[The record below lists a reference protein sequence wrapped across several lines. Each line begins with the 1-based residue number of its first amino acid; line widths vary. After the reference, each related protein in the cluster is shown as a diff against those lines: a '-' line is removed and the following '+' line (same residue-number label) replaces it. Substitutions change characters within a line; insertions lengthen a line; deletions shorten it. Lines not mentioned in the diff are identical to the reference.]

1 VDLVCGMLEFNPWE
15 RIKPEE
21 ALKHPFFNII
31 EENENENLDTSQNED
46 LFEEDIPSENNI
58 SEIYSS
64 VSICRN

>member
-1 VDLVCGMLEFNPWE
+1 MLEFNPWE
-15 RIKPEE
+15 RIKPDE
-21 ALKHPFFNII
+21 ALKHPFFHQ
-31 EENENENLDTSQNED
+31 NEKNENLETSQNED